1 MNGNH
6 SSGPSKTLL
15 EIVPCGVGMRT
26 KNASV
31 PPELERMR
39 ELGGGRNDTLQE
51 VLTSTTSLCGSKTR
65 LKILAVEKLNPLASP
80 VTNCPHVISHR
91 SKKDAAHVSCLFMR
105 LCQSNPSV

>member
-39 ELGGGRNDTLQE
+39 ELGGPKRYTPGGADQHN
-51 VLTSTTSLCGSKTR
+51 
-65 LKILAVEKLNPLASP
+65 
-80 VTNCPHVISHR
+80 VT
-91 SKKDAAHVSCLFMR
+91 MR
-105 LCQSNPSV
+105 L